1 MPWEELN
8 RRLSDLKA
16 QVQRTEPY
24 WLVEWRQDSF
34 SAHPAFLDSNR
45 ASDDFAAM
53 VGGDVNILH
62 KKRVV
67 TNGSLAQQMQP
78 VYKALGGNAAQYTDV
93 SDKIRLLRHWDGAT
107 KMGVFLGAQEI
118 LQDAG
123 AFAVEQKP
131 ATCADFVHAQ
141 AAYLAVGQ
149 SLPPNTYVSGHDQS
163 ELLTRYRVA
172 LEAAGM
178 ARPLHIGD
186 ASVWA
191 AHSLPFAET
200 LKQQSGKLTFG
211 SPQAVVEHALK
222 HLPHNAG
229 DLSGEAGEQRIRSL
243 VDGYLTEATAKIR
256 NTDAAA
262 VTSALD
268 QCAGSR
274 TYYFGAG
281 AEVAMVAVSRTGLAW
296 ISTYYAPGR
305 S

>member
-1 MPWEELN
+1 MPWEALNQELV
-8 RRLSDLKA
+8 RLKA
-16 QVQRTEPY
+16 NFKPGAPY
-24 WLVEWRQDSF
+24 WLVQWKEDSF
-34 SAHPAFLDSNR
+34 SAHPAFLDSQR

-53 VGGDVNILH
+53 VGGDVNVLH

-67 TNGSLAQQMQP
+67 TNGWLAQQMQT
-78 VYKALGGNAAQYTDV
+78 VYKALGGTAAQYTDV

-107 KMGVFLGAQEI
+107 KMGVYLGAQKI

-131 ATCADFVHAQ
+131 TTCADFVHAQ

-149 SLPPNTYVSGHDQS
+149 SLPPNTYVSGGDQP
-163 ELLTRYRVA
+163 ELLRRYRVA

-178 ARPLHIGD
+178 AQPLHIGD
-186 ASVWA
+186 ESVWA